1 MKGDLPAAERA
12 FRAGIERLADRSETV
27 VTLMMSAGQFLAATA
42 GKYREALDMAARAD
56 TLARLIYGTGIGDS
70 VRALAYWGLGQ
81 QANLDRILAQA
92 EANMAGS
99 RSIAVD
105 LYLLRGRHDA
115 AANLVA
121 EQLADPARVDTM
133 LVGLQRYTR
142 NRPAAGT
149 VEQAIE
155 GGWAALRAHPAVLAA
170 VGGVGRITNIPA
182 ANRF

>member
-1 MKGDLPAAERA
+1 
-12 FRAGIERLADRSETV
+12 
-27 VTLMMSAGQFLAATA
+27 
-42 GKYREALDMAARAD
+42 
-56 TLARLIYGTGIGDS
+56 
-70 VRALAYWGLGQ
+70 
-81 QANLDRILAQA
+81 
-92 EANMAGS
+92 
-99 RSIAVD
+99 
-105 LYLLRGRHDA
+105 
-115 AANLVA
+115 
-121 EQLADPARVDTM
+121 M